1 MTENEP
7 IAPKRVD
14 LERLS
19 EDELEA
25 RIISLEADIQ
35 ACKDELERKRAHR
48 TAANALFGGDEL
60 GRD

>member
-7 IAPKRVD
+7 IAPKVLD

-25 RIISLEADIQ
+25 RIISLGAEIEDCRA
-35 ACKDELERKRAHR
+35 ELDRKRSHR
-48 TAANALFGGDEL
+48 NAANALFGGN
-60 GRD
+60 